1 MRKIIAYSTILILS
15 LSCKS
20 QQFNVAYLCGTFDG
34 VEGGKNP
41 LSTYVLLELN
51 MDNTCSLKKTFDL
64 SKIECR
70 GEWAM
75 RNDGVI
81 EIRCNNNPVLSDIE
95 KALQGGS
102 YIEGTLKIK
111 VLGKNKLKLGNTVL
125 KRYCPIKVCKLLF
138 SYLCI

>member
-1 MRKIIAYSTILILS
+1 MRKIIAYTTILTLC

-20 QQFNVAYLCGTFDG
+20 RQQYNVASLSGTFDG
-34 VEGGKNP
+34 VEGG
-41 LSTYVLLELN
+41 LATYVLLELN

-75 RNDGVI
+75 LNDGVI

-102 YIEGTLKIK
+102 YIEGIVKIK
-111 VLGKNKLKLGNTVL
+111 VLSKNKLKLDHTVL
-125 KRYCPIKVCKLLF
+125 KRKKVFYKPRN
-138 SYLCI
+138 STDTHI

>member
-1 MRKIIAYSTILILS
+1 MRKIIAYSAILILS

-34 VEGGKNP
+34 EESEKNP

-75 RNDGVI
+75 LNDGVI

-125 KRYCPIKVCKLLF
+125 KRKK
-138 SYLCI
+138 

>member
-20 QQFNVAYLCGTFDG
+20 QQSNVVSLCGTFDG

-75 RNDGVI
+75 LNDGVI

-111 VLGKNKLKLGNTVL
+111 VLSKNKLKLGNTVL
-125 KRYCPIKVCKLLF
+125 KRMLPKDKKGLPILKP
-138 SYLCI
+138 